1 MLKTV
6 SERIPPTVPH
16 DAASPDER
24 APCLIA
30 SEEPLPKASP
40 EPVRAA
46 RFGYVQSAPLVREPG
61 ASFWSAATAIALLAG
76 TAFLR
81 ILSREPGARVLDAQ
95 LGFVLVP
102 PVAAG
107 LCWLLY
113 ARDFGTRRFMR
124 AFNVVASIGLL
135 VAFALFG
142 RSMAGAFG
150 DAQEDGL
157 QDAISR
163 RFGSALSE
171 AFGTMDRKAA
181 PIPFA
186 RDDFTLEYT
195 AGWHTLT
202 TPCLHGDA
210 AAYEALCMRGPQ
222 PHQSLIVAAMDLRSA
237 REARARARTVAERD
251 RGAFVLPQYEKTAN
265 VTRVGSLEH
274 ETYRFE
280 ISARD
285 AQDLV
290 FVETVI
296 ALGPRL
302 YVVLGITPRD
312 GLAELRKISDSFA
325 SR

>member
-1 MLKTV
+1 MLETV
-6 SERIPPTVPH
+6 SERIPPPVPH
-16 DAASPDER
+16 EAAPPEER
-24 APCLIA
+24 APWL
-30 SEEPLPKASP
+30 EEASP
-40 EPVRAA
+40 QPVRAT

-61 ASFWSAATAIALLAG
+61 ASFWSAAAAVALLAA

-81 ILSREPGARVLDAQ
+81 ILSREPGARVLDAE
-95 LGFVLVP
+95 LALILVP

-107 LCWLLY
+107 LGWLLC

-142 RSMAGAFG
+142 RTMAGAFG

-157 QDAISR
+157 KHAISK

-171 AFGTMDRKAA
+171 AFGTLGRKAA
-181 PIPFA
+181 PIPYA

-195 AGWHTLT
+195 AGWHTIT
-202 TPCLHGDA
+202 TPCLDGDA
-210 AAYEALCMRGPQ
+210 AVYEALCMRGPGSE
-222 PHQSLIVAAMDLRSA
+222 QSLIVAAMQLGSA
-237 REARARARTVAERD
+237 REAKAKARAVAKRD
-251 RGAFVLPQYEKTAN
+251 RGAFVLPQYKKAAN
-265 VTRVGSLEH
+265 VTRVGSSEH
-274 ETYRFE
+274 EAYRFE

-285 AQDLV
+285 AKDLV

-296 ALGPRL
+296 ALGSRV
-302 YVVLGITPRD
+302 YVVLGVTPRD
-312 GLAELRKISDSFA
+312 GVAEIRQISDSFA